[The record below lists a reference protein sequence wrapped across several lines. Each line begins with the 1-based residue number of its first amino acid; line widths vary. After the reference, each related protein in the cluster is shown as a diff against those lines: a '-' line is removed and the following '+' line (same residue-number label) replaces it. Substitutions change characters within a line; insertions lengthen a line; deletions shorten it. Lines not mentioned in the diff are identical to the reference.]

1 MAPEELME
9 SVTRA
14 FGKADLRP
22 LFEALHHEIIWRPA
36 SGPNGPFRFSGEFHS
51 VVGVQEV
58 LSKLFTRYVFKRLDA
73 REIVAKGETVWGLF
87 DAEVDCL
94 PLTDDGQP
102 PRRIPFEIAIRWRL
116 KDGKIIE
123 HRGFFDTASFLA
135 RQNAT
140 LDAAQTR

>member
-22 LFEALHHEIIWRPA
+22 LFESLHHEVVWKSA
-36 SGPNGPFRFSGEFHS
+36 SDLNGPFRFSGEYHS

-73 REIVAKGETVWGLF
+73 KEIVAKGDTVWGLF

-94 PLTDDGQP
+94 PLADSSQP
-102 PRRIPFEIAIRWRL
+102 PRRIPFEMAVRWRI

-123 HRGFFDTASFLA
+123 HRAFFDTASFLA
-135 RQNAT
+135 KQNAT
-140 LDAAQTR
+140 LGAA

>member
-1 MAPEELME
+1 MAPEELMD

-22 LFEALHHEIIWRPA
+22 LFESLHHEVVWTSA
-36 SGPNGPFRFSGEFHS
+36 SGLNGPFRFSGQYHS

-73 REIVAKGETVWGLF
+73 QEIVAKGDTVWGLF

-94 PLTDDGQP
+94 PLDGSSLP
-102 PRRIPFEIAIRWRL
+102 PRRIPFEMAVRWRL

-123 HRGFFDTASFLA
+123 HRAFFDTASFLA
-135 RQNAT
+135 KQNAT
-140 LDAAQTR
+140 LGAA